1 MVVGLGLFKEHFK
14 GYEDHYVLIGGA
26 ACDLAMDAIG
36 ESFRVT
42 KDLDIVICI
51 ESLTPDF
58 ISLFWDFVKAGN
70 YETRQKSTDK
80 KLFYRFHSPIKKR
93 YPFMLELF
101 SRIPDALKYKGE
113 GHLTP
118 IPTEE
123 EASSLS
129 AILLNN
135 DYYAFLQAGK
145 TKTYGVPVVR
155 PEYIIPLKAKAWL
168 DLTQR
173 KAVGEQIDTRAIN
186 KHRADIFRLY
196 RILVQD
202 DIPKIEGQIADD
214 LRLFTDTVIIKSELP
229 LNSYGYNRSTKSSTI
244 IAEIRQVYGINN

>member
-1 MVVGLGLFKEHFK
+1 MVVGLEFFKEHFK

-36 ESFRVT
+36 ESFRTT

-70 YETRQKSTDK
+70 YEIRQKSTDK
-80 KLFYRFHSPIKKR
+80 KLFYRFHSPAIKE

-101 SRIPDALKYKGE
+101 SRIPDALNFKGE

-118 IPTEE
+118 IPTED

-129 AILLNN
+129 AILLNG
-135 DYYAFLQAGK
+135 DYYTFLQAGK
-145 TKTYGVPVVR
+145 TKTYGVPVVK

-173 KAVGEQIDTRAIN
+173 KTAGEKIDTKTIN

-196 RILVQD
+196 RILVPD

-214 LRLFTDTVIIKSELP
+214 LRQFADTVITRSELP
-229 LNSYGYNRSTKSSTI
+229 LNSYGYKRSTKSSTI
-244 IAEIRQVYGINN
+244 ITEIRQIYGINN